1 MKFNFD
7 NNLPIYIQLVEQ
19 LKIYIISGKLNIGE
33 RIPSVRELGSSIK
46 VNPNTIQKALVE
58 LEEMNLIYTESTNGR
73 FVTKDIKLIE
83 KLKEEYAN
91 NITKKYY
98 EDMSKI
104 GYSKKDILNYIKKG
118 NENGTS

>member
-19 LKIYIISGKLNIGE
+19 LKIYIISGYLSVGE
-33 RIPSVRELGSSIK
+33 RLPSVRELGNSIK

-58 LEEMNLIYTESTNGR
+58 LEEMMLIYTESTNGR
-73 FVTKDIKLIE
+73 FVTKDKNLIE

-104 GYSKKDILNYIKKG
+104 GYSSIEILNYIKKG
-118 NENGTS
+118 NE

>member
-19 LKIYIISGKLNIGE
+19 LKIYIISGYLRNGE
-33 RIPSVRELGSSIK
+33 RLPSVRELGNSIK

-58 LEEMNLIYTESTNGR
+58 LEEMMLIYTESTNGR
-73 FVTKDIKLIE
+73 FVTKDKNLIE

-91 NITKKYY
+91 NITRKYY
-98 EDMSKI
+98 EEMSKI
-104 GYSKKDILNYIKKG
+104 GYKNKDILNFIKKG
-118 NENGTS
+118 KE

>member
-104 GYSKKDILNYIKKG
+104 GYSKKNIINYIKKG

>member
-19 LKIYIISGKLNIGE
+19 LKIYIISGHLSIGE
-33 RIPSVRELGSSIK
+33 RLPSVRELGSSLK

-58 LEEMNLIYTESTNGR
+58 LEEMMLIYTESTNGR
-73 FVTKDIKLIE
+73 FVTKDKKLIE

-91 NITKKYY
+91 SITKKYY
-98 EDMSKI
+98 EDMKKI
-104 GYSKKDILNYIKKG
+104 GYSSKDILNYIKKG
-118 NENGTS
+118 NE